1 MERSDENELENNNA
15 ENEDSDDLDV
25 LEENIHDN
33 NQNKS
38 TDKKHTL
45 LDSARATVM
54 SIVKIAADVLDIGQK
69 HNNNN
74 NNFFN
79 NTLNNTANNHVVDIQ
94 LSKCITPGYIMVC
107 HGCNDAF
114 YKK

>member
-1 MERSDENELENNNA
+1 LERSDENELESNNA
-15 ENEDSDDLDV
+15 ESEDADDLDV
-25 LEENIHDN
+25 LDEKIHEN

-38 TDKKHTL
+38 TDKKNTL

-54 SIVKIAADVLDIGQK
+54 SIVKIAADVLDIRQK
-69 HNNNN
+69 NNND
-74 NNFFN
+74 NFSN

-94 LSKCITPGYIMVC
+94 LSKCVTPGYIMVC
-107 HGCNDAF
+107 HSCNDAF